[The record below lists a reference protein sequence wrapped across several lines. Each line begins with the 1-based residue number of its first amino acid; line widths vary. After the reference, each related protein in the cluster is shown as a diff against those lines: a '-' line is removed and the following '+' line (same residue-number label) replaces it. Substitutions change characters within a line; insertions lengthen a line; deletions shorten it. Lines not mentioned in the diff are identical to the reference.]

1 MMVRRIALAS
11 LLLALAMPF
20 SAARA
25 ELAPWDAA
33 QVGAIAKQL
42 ATASD
47 ALYDAVYKQPP
58 PMTGSGQRNDY
69 YRLKQ
74 RVRHL
79 QAEAREL
86 AASVGKGSSQ
96 EETLP
101 IYEDM
106 MEVVRDARDYA
117 RRVFTTSDVTE
128 KAAVVRG
135 LLNQL
140 GPYYD
145 PDFHALQPV
154 TR

>member
-1 MMVRRIALAS
+1 MVRRIALAS
-11 LLLALAMPF
+11 LLLALPF

-42 ATASD
+42 ATASE

-86 AASVGKGSSQ
+86 AGAVGKGATQ

-106 MEVVRDARDYA
+106 MEVVRDARDDA
-117 RRVFTTSDVTE
+117 RRVFTTSDVSD
-128 KAAVVRG
+128 KATVVRG

-145 PDFHALQPV
+145 PEFHALQPV